1 MAGDI
6 KLKAGSTQTLAN
18 ANGPAVSNDAAGA
31 AGTDLDNTT
40 ALAEY
45 VSFELDAGFGSSV
58 TALEDVDLYL
68 VPKLD
73 GTNAAAVDTS
83 TPRFQPS
90 HYAGTFYTP
99 TTGTSARRM
108 TVEGVQIG
116 PFKYTAYLWN
126 KSGQSIPANWTLKAF
141 EVLGS
146 YT

>member
-73 GTNAAAVDTS
+73 GHS
-83 TPRFQPS
+83 TV
-90 HYAGTFYTP
+90 
-99 TTGTSARRM
+99 SAFPLRRD
-108 TVEGVQIG
+108 VLHPYDRYVG
-116 PFKYTAYLWN
+116 PEN
-126 KSGQSIPANWTLKAF
+126 DS
-141 EVLGS
+141 
-146 YT
+146 